1 MFLDND
7 NGAGGAVEPEE
18 IIPAEDGAEDG
29 AENNADPLDAIEDET
44 ARALAKAERAKARRE
59 ARRNK
64 AEDEPAPKKEPEG
77 ISSAYA
83 TKDDLKKLATN
94 DARKMVAPELNA
106 VWDELVAIPLGG
118 FDPMD
123 SQSIVKNMEQR
134 YVLYTQQQKAAN
146 EDPTKD
152 FTTSPAIPQGGG
164 ATKGTTKG
172 APAPSLPGYREATPP
187 TEWYK

>member
-1 MFLDND
+1 MFLNND
-7 NGAGGAVEPEE
+7 NGAGQATEPEDT
-18 IIPAEDGAEDG
+18 IPAADDTEDEAGTST
-29 AENNADPLDAIEDET
+29 DPLDAIEDED

-64 AEDEPAPKKEPEG
+64 SDDEPAPAKAPEG
-77 ISSAYA
+77 ISTAYA

-94 DARKMVAPELNA
+94 DAKKMVAPELAA

-146 EDPTKD
+146 EDPAKD

-164 ATKGTTKG
+164 NKTLPKGTT
-172 APAPSLPGYREATPP
+172 APSLPGYREATPP